1 MNNYS
6 KQREEILE
14 VTKENKMHPTAEEI
28 YQLVIRKNPKISK
41 STVYR
46 NINILLEQGIIQKIT
61 MSVGPDRYDYIHQMH
76 YHAICE
82 VCGKVFDFQYPFPV
96 KEMENHIQ
104 KQNKQQ
110 IEITG
115 ITLYGICE
123 VCKLKK
129 KEE

>member
-1 MNNYS
+1 
-6 KQREEILE
+6 
-14 VTKENKMHPTAEEI
+14 
-28 YQLVIRKNPKISK
+28 
-41 STVYR
+41 
-46 NINILLEQGIIQKIT
+46 

-82 VCGKVFDFQYPFPV
+82 NCGQVFDFQYPFPV
-96 KEMENHIQ
+96 KGIENHIQ

-110 IEITG
+110 IEITS
-115 ITLYGICE
+115 ITMYGICE

>member
-6 KQREEILE
+6 KQREKILE
-14 VTKENKMHPTAEEI
+14 VIKENKMHPTAEKI
-28 YQLVIRKNPKISK
+28 YQLVIQKNPKISK

-46 NINILLEQGIIQKIT
+46 NINILVEQGIIQKIT

-82 VCGKVFDFQYPFPV
+82 NCGQVFDFQYPFPV
-96 KEMENHIQ
+96 KGIENHIQ

-110 IEITG
+110 IEITS
-115 ITLYGICE
+115 ITMYGICE